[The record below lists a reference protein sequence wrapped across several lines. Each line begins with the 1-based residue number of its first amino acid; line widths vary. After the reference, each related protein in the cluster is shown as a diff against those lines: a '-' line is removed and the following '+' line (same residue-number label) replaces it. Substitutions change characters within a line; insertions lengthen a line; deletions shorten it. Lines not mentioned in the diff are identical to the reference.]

1 MALAGGPEELGT
13 AAWPSSARTCRPPMR
28 TGNPDRSS
36 GISARPIHEL
46 DPDMPGP
53 AGPDGT
59 TGGNAIGAADVE
71 LYGDS
76 DCGEEIDLEL
86 PVLAGAR
93 GGSGSQSG

>member
-1 MALAGGPEELGT
+1 
-13 AAWPSSARTCRPPMR
+13 MR
-28 TGNPDRSS
+28 ADNPHRSS

-46 DPDMPGP
+46 GPDMPGP

-59 TGGNAIGAADVE
+59 TGRNASGAADVE

-86 PVLAGAR
+86 PGPAGAR
-93 GGSGSQSG
+93 EGSGSQSG